1 MIKTEA
7 VELNGRTF
15 LHTFSDA
22 NFFIERDGVK
32 YEEAYDPIGTGRTY
46 TETSEEI
53 VLPVE
58 EDTEAT
64 IDDYKEALTE
74 LGVNV
79 DEEK

>member
-1 MIKTEA
+1 MIKTET
-7 VELNGRTF
+7 VELMGKQF
-15 LHTFSDA
+15 LHTFSDSG
-22 NFFIERDGVK
+22 FYIVRDEVK
-32 YEEAYDPIGTGRTY
+32 YEDAYDPIGTGRIY
-46 TETSEEI
+46 TETTEEI

-79 DEEK
+79 NEEK

>member
-1 MIKTEA
+1 MIKTETVA
-7 VELNGRTF
+7 LNGQQF
-15 LHTFSDA
+15 LHTFSDS
-22 NFFIERDGVK
+22 NFYLERAGVK

-64 IDDYKEALTE
+64 IEDYKEALTE

-79 DEEK
+79 NEEE